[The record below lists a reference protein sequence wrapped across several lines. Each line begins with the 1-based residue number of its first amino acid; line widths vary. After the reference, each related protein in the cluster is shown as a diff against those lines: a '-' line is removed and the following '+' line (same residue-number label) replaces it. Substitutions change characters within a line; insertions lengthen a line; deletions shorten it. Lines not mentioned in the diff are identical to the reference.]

1 MGQKKCH
8 VAFQGDYKWLI
19 LQIRVI
25 EVDFVYSYSKRNED
39 FEIINSHLKF
49 TVRFSTRFTTFL
61 LAVRTSTDAT
71 ATKLSLPP
79 EIVIFVFK
87 VIPLFCTAHPL
98 LCIILWHPVPASTKR
113 TNKGRFCRAKAFIRN
128 NNAADRLTASWFAI
142 EKQENERNVR
152 DPEVCSGFSLRG
164 RRVVELLKCPG
175 WGFGLWGLWSLWD
188 SSTALQ
194 LH

>member
-1 MGQKKCH
+1 M
-8 VAFQGDYKWLI
+8 AFQGDYKWYI

-61 LAVRTSTDAT
+61 LWVRTSTDAT